1 MVCLMR
7 KRHLYREDEISVVTV
22 KQGEG
27 KVLAFIV
34 CSGLTVVT
42 TISSII
48 SLALDSYINKVIIL
62 CTINLL
68 SITILTVRLQHG
80 IVMFGYFTIEI
91 ATLMH

>member
-27 KVLAFIV
+27 KVLAFIG

-48 SLALDSYINKVIIL
+48 SLALDSYV
-62 CTINLL
+62 
-68 SITILTVRLQHG
+68 
-80 IVMFGYFTIEI
+80 Y
-91 ATLMH
+91 